1 MQRFIGGVLILTA
14 TAGAGYVYGMELKS
28 YLETMR
34 YLRYVISLIK
44 GEICYSG
51 TPLQEVFAEV
61 AKRFRE
67 PYRAWLR
74 GMARE
79 LENRT
84 ESGFARTWNKCADRY
99 LKPLRLK
106 YEHVILLKEP
116 GTFLAS
122 LERDTLDRT
131 LQIYLNRMDLEIE
144 KLREGLA
151 GKIRVGGCLGVMSGI
166 FLIVILL

>member
-14 TAGAGYVYGMELKS
+14 TAGAGYVYGMELKN

-44 GEICYSG
+44 GEIAYSG
-51 TPLQEVFAEV
+51 APLQEIFSGV
-61 AKRFRE
+61 AKRIRQ
-67 PYRAWLR
+67 PYRSWLEET
-74 GMARE
+74 ARE
-79 LENRT
+79 LENRE
-84 ESGFARTWNKCADRY
+84 ESAFARTWNKCVDRY
-99 LKPLRLK
+99 LKPLHLK
-106 YEHVILLKEP
+106 YDHLILLKEP
-116 GTFLAS
+116 GTFLAN

-131 LQIYLNRMDLEIE
+131 LQMYLNRMDLEIE

>member
-34 YLRYVISLIK
+34 YLRYVVSLIK
-44 GEICYSG
+44 GEISYSG
-51 TPLQEVFAEV
+51 TPLQKFSQRWRKESGNLTAPV
-61 AKRFRE
+61 
-67 PYRAWLR
+67 R

-84 ESGFARTWNKCADRY
+84 ESGFARAWNKCTDRY

-106 YEHVILLKEP
+106 YEHVILLKERVRSWQAWN
-116 GTFLAS
+116 GTRLTGHCRS
-122 LERDTLDRT
+122 
-131 LQIYLNRMDLEIE
+131 I
-144 KLREGLA
+144 
-151 GKIRVGGCLGVMSGI
+151 
-166 FLIVILL
+166 

>member
-14 TAGAGYVYGMELKS
+14 TAGAGYVYGMELKT

-44 GEICYSG
+44 GEISYSG

-61 AKRFRE
+61 AERVRE
-67 PYRAWLR
+67 PYR
-74 GMARE
+74 
-79 LENRT
+79 
-84 ESGFARTWNKCADRY
+84 ADRY

-106 YEHVILLKEP
+106 YEHMILLKEP